1 MGQKQITV
9 IEATEKKNIIRTGAY
24 CRVSSNSAD
33 QLHSFSAQVQ
43 YYTRIIQNNSNM
55 ELVDIYA
62 DEGFTGTKTDKRE
75 EFNRMIADCRKGR
88 LDRILTKSVSRFARN
103 TVDALKYARL
113 LREYGVSIL
122 FEKEDIDTA
131 YMSSELLLALS
142 SAQAQ
147 EESLSISKNVKWSIE
162 KRMKDGSYLS
172 GSTPYGYRIENR
184 NYVIVEKE
192 AEVVRWI
199 FESYISGMGK
209 KHIAEELDKMKAP
222 KRFGYTT
229 WCEHTVDYMLRNE
242 RYMGDAL
249 LKKRYRTDTIPFRQ
263 VKNKGEKE
271 QYYIGNMN
279 IPIIS
284 RETFL
289 MAQERMTSGQKRN
302 SEYRYESPLRSKIR
316 CQCGHVY
323 KSVKIRDKYY
333 WVCRLHNYDISKCRA
348 KPIPEKEI
356 REAFITMVNKLRNRC
371 KEILGVA
378 IKQTETLNM
387 VYGGIVERIKGIDT
401 EIAKLTN
408 KNLVLAKINEKGML
422 RGSEYT
428 EKSSKLLSAINRLR
442 NERKELIKEQDSD
455 DVLSELRTLYEIISE
470 AKNPLTEFDELL
482 FGEIV
487 REITV
492 PEEDTVCF
500 ELISGIK
507 FREKINKR
515 DEVI

>member
-1 MGQKQITV
+1 
-9 IEATEKKNIIRTGAY
+9 
-24 CRVSSNSAD
+24 
-33 QLHSFSAQVQ
+33 
-43 YYTRIIQNNSNM
+43 
-55 ELVDIYA
+55 
-62 DEGFTGTKTDKRE
+62 
-75 EFNRMIADCRKGR
+75 
-88 LDRILTKSVSRFARN
+88 
-103 TVDALKYARL
+103 
-113 LREYGVSIL
+113 
-122 FEKEDIDTA
+122 
-131 YMSSELLLALS
+131 
-142 SAQAQ
+142 
-147 EESLSISKNVKWSIE
+147 
-162 KRMKDGSYLS
+162 
-172 GSTPYGYRIENR
+172 
-184 NYVIVEKE
+184 
-192 AEVVRWI
+192 
-199 FESYISGMGK
+199 
-209 KHIAEELDKMKAP
+209 
-222 KRFGYTT
+222 
-229 WCEHTVDYMLRNE
+229 
-242 RYMGDAL
+242 
-249 LKKRYRTDTIPFRQ
+249 
-263 VKNKGEKE
+263 
-271 QYYIGNMN
+271 
-279 IPIIS
+279 
-284 RETFL
+284 
-289 MAQERMTSGQKRN
+289 
-302 SEYRYESPLRSKIR
+302 
-316 CQCGHVY
+316 
-323 KSVKIRDKYY
+323 
-333 WVCRLHNYDISKCRA
+333 
-348 KPIPEKEI
+348 
-356 REAFITMVNKLRNRC
+356 MVNKLRNRC